1 MPRVGLTP
9 ERVVA
14 YAGEIADE
22 VGLEQLTLAAV
33 AQRAGVALPSLY
45 KHVRGLG
52 ELRRLIATQ
61 ALRELGGAI
70 GKAAVGRSKTDAL
83 RAVAEA
89 YWRYAHE
96 HPGRYA
102 ATLAAPDP
110 ADPELAAAAGD
121 LLATVYAVLRSYGI
135 KGDDAVD
142 ATRTL
147 RALLHGY
154 VALEAAGGFGMPRS
168 VRQSFDRA
176 VVALDGVLAAW
187 S

>member
-22 VGLEQLTLAAV
+22 AGLDQLTLAAV

-45 KHVRGLG
+45 KHVRGLA
-52 ELRRLIATQ
+52 ELRRLLATR
-61 ALRELGGAI
+61 AMRELAGVL
-70 GKAAVGRSKTDAL
+70 GKAAVGRSRGDAL

-89 YWRYAHE
+89 YRGYAHD

-102 ATLAAPDP
+102 ATLAAPD
-110 ADPELAAAAGD
+110 ATDPELATAAAD
-121 LLATVYAVLRSYGI
+121 LLETVYAVLRSYGI
-135 KGDDAVD
+135 EGEDAVD

-154 VALEAAGGFGMPRS
+154 VSLEAAGGFGMPRA

-176 VVALDGVLAAW
+176 VESLDGVLTTW